1 MSVCVSLHVC
11 VCIYTRV
18 CVCVCLTSSVC
29 EAAVVAH
36 GTAVLEDE
44 DGEGHDR
51 QAHDEHHHPH
61 RRAVGL

>member
-1 MSVCVSLHVC
+1 MCVV
-11 VCIYTRV
+11 
-18 CVCVCLTSSVC
+18 LTFGTD

-36 GTAVLEDE
+36 GTQVLEDE
-44 DGEGHDR
+44 DGDGHNR